1 MRNQSSIVGRKSVP
15 AKKSKSDF
23 KEATNISR
31 CLLTLLGLWLSENP
45 TKLLKKVLLDL
56 SIVICYF
63 LIFFL
68 LIPCALHTFI
78 IEKKPKKQMK
88 MIGPMSF
95 CVMALIKYF
104 FMIIRREKIR
114 GCLHHIEIDW
124 RRVESLEDREIMVKN
139 AKIGRFITSLCATFM
154 YSGGFFYRTILPFA
168 LPRKLL
174 PDNTTMR
181 PLPYPVYRPL
191 FNSQNTPVYEIVFTT
206 QWFGGFVIYT
216 ITVAA
221 CSLAAVLTLHAC
233 GQLKIV
239 MSRLNDFV
247 ENSVG
252 TDKTLTSKLGEIV
265 DLHFRALQFA
275 VKIEG
280 LLNEI
285 CFVEFIGC
293 TMNICFLGY
302 YLITELEQGKSST
315 IAVVTY
321 LFLITSFT
329 FNIFIYCHIGEL
341 LNQQGKKVG
350 TTAYMINWYELP
362 GKNASGLIILLAMS
376 NCPVT
381 ITAGKMVE
389 LSYATFC
396 NVLKTAMAYFN
407 LLKSVIL

>member
-302 YLITELEQGKSST
+302 YLITELEQGEKSWDNCIHDKLVRTSREECEWFDYT
-315 IAVVTY
+315 SGHVQLSSDNYSWKNGGVVICH
-321 LFLITSFT
+321 FLQCS
-329 FNIFIYCHIGEL
+329 
-341 LNQQGKKVG
+341 
-350 TTAYMINWYELP
+350 
-362 GKNASGLIILLAMS
+362 
-376 NCPVT
+376 
-381 ITAGKMVE
+381 
-389 LSYATFC
+389 
-396 NVLKTAMAYFN
+396 
-407 LLKSVIL
+407 